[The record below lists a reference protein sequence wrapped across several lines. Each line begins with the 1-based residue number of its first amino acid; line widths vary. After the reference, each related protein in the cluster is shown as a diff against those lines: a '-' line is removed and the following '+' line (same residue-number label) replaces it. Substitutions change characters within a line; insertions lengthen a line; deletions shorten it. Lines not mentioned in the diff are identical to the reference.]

1 MFQFSQLRCFV
12 AVAIELHFGRAAER
26 LNMTQP
32 PLSRQIQLLE
42 HELGVELLTRG
53 RRSVRLTSAG
63 RAFLPEA
70 EDLLRRGEAAALA
83 ARRALRGDAG
93 SVTLGFIPA
102 ASYGFLPKLV
112 SVARDLM
119 PDVDLILKELTTSE
133 QQEGIAARRID
144 LGLVRPLR
152 IRHGIETARVMRDP
166 FVLAVP
172 SRHPLA
178 ERAHITVRDLDR
190 QPFIMYSPAEGRYSY
205 EILAGVFR
213 AAGIEPLYVQF
224 LFQTHTILSLVG
236 AGLGIALVPESARNA
251 RPENVVLRSIDVADA
266 ATELH
271 LAWLPDTDNA
281 AAAKL
286 RRHVTERAA

>member
-12 AVAIELHFGRAAER
+12 AVATELHFGRAAER

-93 SVTLGFIPA
+93 SVCLGFIPA
-102 ASYGFLPKLV
+102 AAYGFLPKLV
-112 SVARDLM
+112 AAARDLM

-133 QQEGIAARRID
+133 QQDGLAGRRLD

-152 IRHGIETARVMRDP
+152 IGNGIETVRVMRDP
-166 FVLAVP
+166 FVLALP
-172 SRHPLA
+172 RLHPLA
-178 ERAHITVRDLDR
+178 ERADITVRDLDR

-213 AAGIEPLYVQF
+213 AAGIEPVYVQF

-236 AGLGIALVPESARNA
+236 AGLGIALVPESAGRA
-251 RPENVVLRSIDVADA
+251 CPDTVVFRSVDVADA

-271 LAWLPDTDNA
+271 LAWLPDSDNA
-281 AAAKL
+281 AAIKL
-286 RRHVTERAA
+286 RRHAAELAP